1 MIAHLQPTAAAVKEV
16 PGSGA
21 PGVPEPSSRCKYIG
35 NNAN

>member
-21 PGVPEPSSRCKYIG
+21 KYCEWFHLGV
-35 NNAN
+35 NT